1 MRIEDTDIERSKP
14 EFEADILDGF
24 RWLGLDWDNGT
35 LSRQTERTDIYR
47 AHLQRLLDDGNAR
60 VQSFS
65 EEEKNAIRTDG
76 REPRDSIIILNT
88 EPGGDPIS
96 FDDAIRGPISVERKF
111 IGPIALAKDL
121 DTPLYN
127 FAVVVDDLEMGITD
141 VIRGEDHISNTPKQL
156 LIYQALGATPPRFA
170 HLPLI
175 LGPDRSK
182 LSKRHGATSLTE
194 YRKDYLPEA
203 MVNFMAHLGHTYTED
218 IMTRDELIA
227 GFDLLKVHKSGAV
240 FDVMK
245 LNWMNAQFLKMM
257 PLAQFKS
264 LVGHPELTDEA
275 VPLMTERLEKL
286 SEVSSFSYLWE
297 DPQYEAALL
306 RWKNDDT
313 ARTLKSLSDVA
324 LLADRAALTSDD
336 LDLLAA
342 NHFGGS
348 KGSVYWP
355 LRVALSGLRNSA
367 GPVEIADIIGPER
380 VRERITRA
388 ITKLQQ

>member
-1 MRIEDTDIERSKP
+1 
-14 EFEADILDGF
+14 
-24 RWLGLDWDNGT
+24 
-35 LSRQTERTDIYR
+35 
-47 AHLQRLLDDGNAR
+47 
-60 VQSFS
+60 
-65 EEEKNAIRTDG
+65 
-76 REPRDSIIILNT
+76 
-88 EPGGDPIS
+88 
-96 FDDAIRGPISVERKF
+96 
-111 IGPIALAKDL
+111 
-121 DTPLYN
+121 
-127 FAVVVDDLEMGITD
+127 
-141 VIRGEDHISNTPKQL
+141 
-156 LIYQALGATPPRFA
+156 
-170 HLPLI
+170 
-175 LGPDRSK
+175 
-182 LSKRHGATSLTE
+182 
-194 YRKDYLPEA
+194 
-203 MVNFMAHLGHTYTED
+203 
-218 IMTRDELIA
+218 
-227 GFDLLKVHKSGAV
+227 
-240 FDVMK
+240 MK